1 MAYLIATKDNYL
13 FKVAADDAEKSNLNI
28 IDSDYDIVTI
38 SNSDFDKIRTFSASV
53 EYSNG
58 VYNIVDIT
66 EPMGPQNE
74 QWLKNVINHEIQHFE
89 NWLSICKENSNY
101 TKIQNYCNFLKNFDT
116 SSVSFPMN
124 ESFGK
129 YLISNSIEYISP
141 LQS

>member
-1 MAYLIATKDNYL
+1 MAHLIATKDNYL

-28 IDSDYDIVTI
+28 IDSMYDIVTI

-58 VYNIVDIT
+58 VYNVVDIT
-66 EPMGPQNE
+66 ETIAPQNE
-74 QWLKNVINHEIQHFE
+74 QWLKDVINHDIKYFE
-89 NWLSICKENSNY
+89 NWLTVCKGNSNY

-124 ESFGK
+124 ETFGK